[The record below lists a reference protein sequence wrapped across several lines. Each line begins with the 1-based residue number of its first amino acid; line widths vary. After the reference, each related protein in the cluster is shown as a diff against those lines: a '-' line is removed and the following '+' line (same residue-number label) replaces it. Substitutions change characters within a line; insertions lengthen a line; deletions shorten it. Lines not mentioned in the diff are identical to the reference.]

1 MKSRLDLRLV
11 AAATGATAGVVYLVC
26 AIAYLLLPKPAF
38 DLLWKP
44 VLHWLYGASA
54 GTIALGL
61 VEVIVYAIL
70 TAAAFVLIYN
80 YLLEREKE

>member
-1 MKSRLDLRLV
+1 MKNRLELKLV
-11 AAATGATAGVVYLVC
+11 AIAAGATAAVVYVLC

-44 VLHWLYGASA
+44 LFHWLYGASA
-54 GTIALGL
+54 ASIALGL
-61 VEVIVYAIL
+61 VEVVVYAIL

-80 YLLEREKE
+80 YLLERQGE